1 MTQQKKSDAGFLL
14 QGSILAIASII
25 SRVVGLI
32 YRIPLTAII
41 GKQGND
47 FYGTAYE
54 VYNIILLIS
63 CYSIPL
69 SVSKLISAKM
79 AMGHAKEAM
88 KVLRGSLIFAVI
100 SGGIFSS
107 IVYIFAD
114 FFTGTLLKTPLSVIA
129 LKILAPTIFIVAVL
143 GVFRGFF
150 QGLHTMIPSAI
161 SQLFEQIVNAVI
173 SVVAAYNLYNYG
185 RTVGAVLANEDL
197 YAAAY
202 GAAGGTLGTA
212 TGAFFALLFVLF
224 IYAIYRKKFISKIKR
239 DLNRDE
245 DTFFTIARALFLTII
260 PIILST
266 TIYNISGILDQG
278 IFKNIVNL
286 QGYSSTEISSW
297 WGVFAGQYKVLINVP
312 ISIASAIG
320 ASVVPSL
327 TAAYHRSEFD
337 SVKHQINLATRFI
350 SIISFPC
357 AAGLFVLSGPVMQ
370 LLFND
375 SDPTSSYML
384 MLGAI
389 SIVFYSLST
398 LSNGILQG
406 IDRMKVPVMNAFFT
420 LILHLGFLMIIL
432 EVFDL
437 NIYAV
442 ILANIFYSLCM
453 VILNGIALKR
463 YANVSY
469 EYIKTFIIPLIASII
484 MGGITFGVYKL
495 SIYLIDSNLL
505 AILISIVLAVIAYFV
520 AILLMHGLSESEMLR
535 LPKGALLVKVAKKI
549 HLIKSSDS

>member
-54 VYNIILLIS
+54 VYNIVLLIS

-69 SVSKLISAKM
+69 AVSKLVSGKM
-79 AMGHAKEAM
+79 AMGHVKEAL
-88 KVLRGSLIFAVI
+88 KVLRGSLIFAVV
-100 SGGIFSS
+100 SGGLFSS
-107 IVYIFAD
+107 IVFIFAD
-114 FFTGTLLKTPLSVIA
+114 YFTGTILKTPLSVIA
-129 LKILAPTIFIVAVL
+129 LRILAPTIFIVAVL

-150 QGLHTMIPSAI
+150 QGLHTMVPSAV
-161 SQLFEQIVNAVI
+161 SQLFEQIINAIV

-185 RTVGAVLANEDL
+185 KKVGAVLANEEL

-212 TGAFFALLFVLF
+212 LGALSALLFILLIF
-224 IYAIYRKKFISKIKR
+224 ALYRKQFIKKVHNDI
-239 DLNRDE
+239 NRDE
-245 DTFFTIARALFLTII
+245 DSFFTIGKALFLTII

-278 IFKNIVNL
+278 LFKNIVTL
-286 QGYSSTEISSW
+286 QGYDSTQISTW

-327 TAAYHRSEFD
+327 TAAFNRAEYK

-350 SIISFPC
+350 SIVSFPS
-357 AAGLFVLSGPVMQ
+357 AAGLFVLAGPIMQ

-375 SDPTSSYML
+375 PDPTSKYML
-384 MLGAI
+384 MTGAI

-406 IDRMKVPVMNAFFT
+406 IDRMKIPVFNAFIT

-437 NIYAV
+437 NIYSV

-453 VILNGIALKR
+453 VILNGMALKKH
-463 YANVSY
+463 AGVSY
-469 EYIKTFIIPLIASII
+469 EYFRTFVTPLLASVI
-484 MGGITFGVYKL
+484 MGLFTFGAYKL
-495 SIYLIDSNLL
+495 MMLIVKVNFI
-505 AILISIVLAVIAYFV
+505 AIIVAMVVACATYFV
-520 AILLMHGLSESEMLR
+520 AIILMRALTEEEMLK
-535 LPKGALLVKVAKKI
+535 LPKGALLVKIAKKT
-549 HLIKSSDS
+549 HLI